1 MPAELTDIVA
11 APGATRW
18 PRVVE
23 ATRSAGQFTVA
34 VSCVITPLVGLLVP
48 VNVSGMLSAGPP
60 ATRVNVA
67 PAAGGCMT
75 TLGGGSVDA
84 TVKVVAVVTEM
95 PELIAVATRA
105 CAPTVTPGSV
115 PVLVAVAVPR
125 PEMPPM
131 TTGAG

>member
-1 MPAELTDIVA
+1 MPAELTDLVA

-23 ATRSAGQFTVA
+23 ATGSNVQSTVA
-34 VSCVITPLVGLLVP
+34 LSCVIAPLLGMLVP
-48 VNVSGMLSAGPP
+48 VNVSGLLSAGPP

-67 PAAGGCMT
+67 PAAGGWMT
-75 TLGGGSVDA
+75 TVGGGSGDA

-105 CAPTVTPGSV
+105 CAPTVSPGSV

-125 PEMPPM
+125 PEMPLM

>member
-1 MPAELTDIVA
+1 M
-11 APGATRW
+11 
-18 PRVVE
+18 
-23 ATRSAGQFTVA
+23 A

-48 VNVSGMLSAGPP
+48 VNVSEMLTAGPP

-67 PAAGGCMT
+67 PAAGGWMT
-75 TLGGGSVDA
+75 TLGGGSGDA
-84 TVKVVAVVTEM
+84 TVKVVADVTEM

-105 CAPTVTPGSV
+105 GAPTVTPGSV